1 MYEKI
6 VHFHIAKTGGTTLN
20 RWLDTLVPASRARP
34 AQHGAAFFNA
44 WTRQASQSG
53 VRDESLSDRRLDFL
67 FHPDR
72 YDTTVAYPPID
83 ELNRQIG
90 HITHEMVHIAHNMAH
105 MAHNMAHMAHNMAH
119 NMAHEMAHFMMQFE
133 MGREALSRW
142 DVIHDHSPAIVT
154 TAPNHYRFVV
164 LRDPVTRFLSFLR
177 DWRRCSEADIEG
189 GPPEW
194 REIRA
199 GARVLPA
206 DEWIKLFEQSP
217 LLLVLS
223 SQTYA
228 LKSAAVYAL
237 PAEGLRRA
245 GKTDLEVARYAL
257 QNMFNYVGIT
267 EQLDVVANR
276 VARDV
281 GAAAVGAV
289 GRHNRGSADT
299 AKDTLSERSLDILRS
314 QWADDFAIYEL
325 AKERFREL
333 SGMPYDETAFEQQHL
348 QGRLEQ
354 LSPRV
359 TGGTQEFSLNE
370 QIIGSGFLGREP
382 REGGDVA
389 LRTGPGVRSVL
400 YIPVAPSEDAEL
412 ILDIDGPLS
421 SETERALRI
430 HVDGTPASFRR
441 IAVSASLDRLII
453 PVTTAQPY
461 CKLEILFDR
470 AASLTPAVTEMGQ
483 HGICLRS
490 YGCSLRSSV
499 AVAAPAAVEGRN
511 VVQPQSGIAEVL
523 DDRSHPDHEWVLAF
537 SRRILNG
544 LGVET
549 NEDRLVCLL
558 AAGIPDAELNGPPT
572 PDTMEEAFQRIVG
585 RPVEKHWLDY
595 WVGRP
600 DATLKQVYRD
610 LILGEE
616 FATRRSRIAER
627 F

>member
-20 RWLDTLVPASRARP
+20 RWLDTLAPASRARP
-34 AQHGAAFFNA
+34 AQHGADFFGA
-44 WTRQASQSG
+44 WTRQVSQSE
-53 VRDESLSDRRLDFL
+53 VRDDSLSNRRLDFL
-67 FHPDR
+67 FHPNR
-72 YDTTVAYPPID
+72 YDATVAYPPID

-90 HITHEMVHIAHNMAH
+90 HITHEVVHMAYNMAYN
-105 MAHNMAHMAHNMAH
+105 MAHNMAHMAH

-154 TAPNHYRFVV
+154 TAPDHYRFVV
-164 LRDPVTRFLSFLR
+164 LRDPVARFLSFLR

-189 GPPEW
+189 GPPVW

-206 DEWIKLFEQSP
+206 DEWIKLFQRDP

-245 GKTDLEVARYAL
+245 GKSDLEVARYAL

-267 EQLDVVANR
+267 EQLDVVANC

-281 GAAAVGAV
+281 GAAVVGAV
-289 GRHNRGSADT
+289 GRHNRGSADA
-299 AKDTLSERSLDILRS
+299 AKDTLSEQSLDILRS
-314 QWADDFAIYEL
+314 QWSDDFEIYEL

-333 SGMPYDETAFEQQHL
+333 SGTPYDEPTFEQQHL
-348 QGRLEQ
+348 QTRLKR
-354 LSPRV
+354 LTPRV
-359 TGGTQEFSLNE
+359 NGGTREFSLNE

-382 REGGDVA
+382 REGVDVA
-389 LRTGPGVRSVL
+389 VRTGPGVRSVL
-400 YIPVAPSEDAEL
+400 YIPVAPSEDVEL
-412 ILDIDGPLS
+412 FLDIDGPLS
-421 SETERALRI
+421 TEMERALRI

-441 IAVSASLDRLII
+441 IAVAASLDRLII
-453 PVTTAQPY
+453 PVTTTRSY

-470 AASLTPAVTEMGQ
+470 AASPTHAVTEMGQ

-490 YGCSLRSSV
+490 YGCALGSSL

-523 DDRSHPDHEWVLAF
+523 DDRSHPDHAWVLAF

-544 LGVET
+544 LGIET

-572 PDTMEEAFQRIVG
+572 PDAMEEAFQRIVG
-585 RPVEKHWLDY
+585 RAVEKHWLDY

-610 LILGEE
+610 LIVGEE